1 MFYKKKKKKQK
12 KSNPLLQFHL
22 KKPKNK
28 NQKSANAYL
37 LTTTETLSTTK
48 AEISLALDTERAIFL
63 FQREMNATAE
73 YDFSEDYC
81 R

>member
-1 MFYKKKKKKQK
+1 MFYKKKKKNRRNQIRFCSFISK
-12 KSNPLLQFHL
+12 NP
-22 KKPKNK
+22 KTKTK
-28 NQKSANAYL
+28 KSANAYL

-63 FQREMNATAE
+63 FQREMNATAG
-73 YDFSEDYC
+73 YDFSEDYY